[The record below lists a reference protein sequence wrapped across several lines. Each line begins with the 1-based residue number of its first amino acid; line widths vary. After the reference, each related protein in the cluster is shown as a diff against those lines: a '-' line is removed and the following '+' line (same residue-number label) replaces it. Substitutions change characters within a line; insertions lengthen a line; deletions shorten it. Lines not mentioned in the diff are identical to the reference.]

1 MSDELNT
8 RDNVSLST
16 GSTVNLANL
25 SPEQLARV
33 DDIKK
38 QINVEDSQ
46 AIITFG
52 VGAQRDIST
61 FADNILQEVRTKDS
75 GYAGTILTDLVIK
88 VRDIDVD
95 SLGSKEGFFSKIP
108 FLGGLVNSFKK
119 FIIRYEKLSVQI
131 EKIIDDLD
139 KARMQM
145 LRDLTLLDSMYAKNL
160 EYLHNLDL
168 FIAAGQLKLQEL
180 QNTVAPQLKMKAD
193 ETKDPADAQKYNDFM
208 QFLNRFEKKL
218 YDLKLSRMISIQA
231 GPQIRLIQ
239 NGDQALVEKIQSSIL
254 NTIPLWKNQIVIAI
268 TLFRQKSALKIQ
280 KEVTDATNELLRKNS
295 EMLKDNTLEIAKES
309 ERGIVDIE
317 TLKKVNSDLI
327 ATIEDT
333 LKIQADGKAKRQL
346 AETELAKIEQDL
358 KDKLL
363 SGKA

>member
-1 MSDELNT
+1 MSDELST
-8 RDNVSLST
+8 RDNVSLTHSE
-16 GSTVNLANL
+16 TVNLANL

-38 QINVEDSQ
+38 QINIEDSQ

-75 GYAGTILTDLVIK
+75 GFVGNILTDLVIK
-88 VRDIDVD
+88 VKDIDVD
-95 SLGSKEGFFSKIP
+95 SIGGKESFFSKIP
-108 FLGGLVNSFKK
+108 FLGGLVNSFRK
-119 FIIRYEKLSVQI
+119 FIARYEKLSVQI
-131 EKIIDDLD
+131 EKIVDELD

-145 LRDLTLLDSMYAKNL
+145 LRDLTLLDTMYGKNL
-160 EYLHNLDL
+160 EYLKNLDL

-180 QNTVAPQLKMKAD
+180 QNTVAPQLKTKAD
-193 ETKDPADAQKYNDFM
+193 ETKDPSDAQKYNDFM
-208 QFLNRFEKKL
+208 QFLNRFDKKIH
-218 YDLKLSRMISIQA
+218 DLKLSRMVSIQA

-268 TLFRQKSALKIQ
+268 TLFRQRSALKLQ
-280 KEVTDATNELLRKNS
+280 KEVTDTTNELLRKNS
-295 EMLKDNTLEIAKES
+295 EMLKESTIEIAKES

-317 TLKKVNSDLI
+317 TLKQVNSDLI
-327 ATIEDT
+327 STIEDT
-333 LKIQADGKAKRQL
+333 LKIQADGKAKRQV
-346 AETELAKIEQDL
+346 AETELVKIEQEL
-358 KDKLL
+358 KEKLL
-363 SGKA
+363 SVKG

>member
-1 MSDELNT
+1 MNEDLSI
-8 RDNVSLST
+8 RDNVSLTHSET
-16 GSTVNLANL
+16 INLANL
-25 SPEQLARV
+25 TPEQLARV

-38 QINVEDSQ
+38 QINIEDSQ

-75 GYAGTILTDLVIK
+75 GFVGNILSDLVIK
-88 VRDIDVD
+88 VKDINVD
-95 SLGSKEGFFSKIP
+95 SIGEKESFFSKIP

-119 FIIRYEKLSVQI
+119 FIARYEKLSVQI
-131 EKIIDDLD
+131 EKIVDELD

-145 LRDLTLLDSMYAKNL
+145 LRDLTLLDTMYVKNL
-160 EYLHNLDL
+160 EYLKNLDL

-180 QNTVAPQLKMKAD
+180 QNTIAPQLKMKAD
-193 ETKDPADAQKYNDFM
+193 ETKDPSDAQKYNDFM
-208 QFLNRFEKKL
+208 QFLNRFDKKL
-218 YDLKLSRMISIQA
+218 HDLKLSRMVSIQA

-268 TLFRQKSALKIQ
+268 TLFRQRSALKLQ
-280 KEVTDATNELLRKNS
+280 KEVTDTTNELLRKNS
-295 EMLKDNTLEIAKES
+295 EMLKESTLEIAKES

-317 TLKKVNSDLI
+317 TLKKVNTDLI
-327 ATIEDT
+327 STIEET
-333 LKIQADGKAKRQL
+333 LKIQADGKSKRQV
-346 AETELAKIEQDL
+346 AETELVKIEQEL
-358 KDKLL
+358 KEKLL
-363 SGKA
+363 SVKA